1 MTFNIAIIGATGA
14 VGHKLLST
22 IFERDFPVNKI
33 YLVASKKSIGKIIK
47 YKNKEFAVESLESF
61 DFSKVDIAFF
71 SAGATVS
78 SSYALIAEEKN
89 CYVIDNTSFFRMH
102 PDTT

>member
-33 YLVASKKSIGKIIK
+33 YLVASKKSVGKIISF
-47 YKNKEFAVESLESF
+47 KEHIYYFCLLLEH
-61 DFSKVDIAFF
+61 D
-71 SAGATVS
+71 
-78 SSYALIAEEKN
+78 Y
-89 CYVIDNTSFFRMH
+89 
-102 PDTT
+102 